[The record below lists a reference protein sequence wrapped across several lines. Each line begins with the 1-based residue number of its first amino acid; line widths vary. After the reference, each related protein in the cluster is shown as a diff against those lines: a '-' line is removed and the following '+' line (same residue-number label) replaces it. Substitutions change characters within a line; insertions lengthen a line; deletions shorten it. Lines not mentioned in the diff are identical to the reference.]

1 MIFVP
6 KPSYTAKNVKAD
18 LSGNY
23 INRSQ
28 AKTTFMLNRRLII
41 VAAITVAVLLSVFAV
56 MSSTAHPK
64 IIELSFDNQSPGHN
78 ADELTL
84 RSIRKVGDFYTVD
97 CRGDYEERL
106 QWLNDY
112 HLKKAAELSAPSTCS
127 LFATRTASGG
137 LLLGRNLDRRDIP
150 VLAKFAV
157 AGKYA
162 SFAFS
167 PSIEVH
173 LRDVLDVAQP
183 TETQKNNFLFSL
195 PFYPTDGI
203 NEKGLAIGIAGVP
216 ARRVKHSQTR
226 QPMFVLLF
234 IRRVLDNCQN
244 VEEVARF
251 AETVSLY
258 DRAFDTI
265 SHHFLVTDAGRNS
278 LVIDYPDGSLRLTR
292 GQGDPLVRTNHFI
305 EGGPSIADNRTSFS
319 RYDKLYEALNS
330 PKLLASDSEA
340 MVLLKRVC
348 DNTAW
353 SVVYESRARRGLLA
367 VRENYRTQY
376 RFGFPQVKE

>member
-1 MIFVP
+1 
-6 KPSYTAKNVKAD
+6 
-18 LSGNY
+18 
-23 INRSQ
+23 
-28 AKTTFMLNRRLII
+28 
-41 VAAITVAVLLSVFAV
+41 
-56 MSSTAHPK
+56 
-64 IIELSFDNQSPGHN
+64 
-78 ADELTL
+78 
-84 RSIRKVGDFYTVD
+84 
-97 CRGDYEERL
+97 
-106 QWLNDY
+106 
-112 HLKKAAELSAPSTCS
+112 
-127 LFATRTASGG
+127 
-137 LLLGRNLDRRDIP
+137 LLGRNLDRRDIP
-150 VLAKFAV
+150 VLAKFA
-157 AGKYA
+157 APGKYA

-183 TETQKNNFLFSL
+183 TETQKNNFLFAL

-203 NEKGLAIGIAGVP
+203 NEKGLAIGIAGAP
-216 ARRVKHSQTR
+216 LRRVKRSDIR

-251 AETVSLY
+251 AETVDLY
-258 DRAFDTI
+258 DRALDTI
-265 SHHFLVTDAGRNS
+265 SHHFLVMDAGGNW

-292 GQGDPLVRTNHFI
+292 GQGEPLVRTNHFV
-305 EGGPSIADNRTSFS
+305 EGGPSSADTRTSFS

-330 PKLLASDSEA
+330 GKSLASDYEA
-340 MVLLKRVC
+340 MALLKRVC